1 MQTFGSVV
9 QDIIPFYSLIRTAR
23 VTLRRRLVQNVL
35 YAVTFDSTFV
45 NNCLLFTKDNKFQI
59 RIVLNLDTEI
69 KVFKIMLRLLVV
81 ILFGLVKRKLAISS
95 RYQMKPT

>member
-9 QDIIPFYSLIRTAR
+9 QDIIPFYSFIRTVR

-69 KVFKIMLRLLVV
+69 KVFKIMLRL
-81 ILFGLVKRKLAISS
+81 
-95 RYQMKPT
+95 